1 MLLQP
6 IDIGIIGAYIVI
18 IMSAGFAVSKFAS
31 KNLDS
36 YFLGGN
42 KIPWYILGVANA
54 SLSEMTYV
62 QNQWN

>member
-6 IDIGIIGAYIVI
+6 IDIGIVAAYIVV
-18 IMSAGFAVSKFAS
+18 IMAAGFAMSKLAS

-42 KIPWYILGVANA
+42 KIPWYVLGVANA

-62 QNQWN
+62 QNQRN

>member
-6 IDIGIIGAYIVI
+6 IDIGIVGAYIVI
-18 IMSAGFAVSKFAS
+18 IMAAGFAMSKLAS

-42 KIPWYILGVANA
+42 KIPWYVLGVANA
-54 SLSEMTYV
+54 SL
-62 QNQWN
+62 